1 MDGYPAWFPDGKTIA
16 FSSDRVHDGWLAD
29 FWLIDADGSNLRQV
43 TDSPGVGDL
52 SPSVS
57 PDGKSIVF
65 ETFVPEEARQVV
77 RVDVDGRNRRQL
89 TDTKEGIGNM
99 QPDWGPDGKT
109 IAFASERD
117 GNSEIYVMDAD
128 GRNQT
133 RLTRKLAHDRDPVWS
148 PDRKKIAFWSDRK
161 GILQT
166 WVMDADGRNQRNL
179 SAKIGP
185 DWGGWPTDWTH
196 DGRILI
202 ATKGE
207 V

>member
-1 MDGYPAWFPDGKTIA
+1 MTGIQSGLLTVK
-16 FSSDRVHDGWLAD
+16 R
-29 FWLIDADGSNLRQV
+29 
-43 TDSPGVGDL
+43 
-52 SPSVS
+52 SPS
-57 PDGKSIVF
+57 K
-65 ETFVPEEARQVV
+65 
-77 RVDVDGRNRRQL
+77 
-89 TDTKEGIGNM
+89 
-99 QPDWGPDGKT
+99 
-109 IAFASERD
+109 
-117 GNSEIYVMDAD
+117 
-128 GRNQT
+128 
-133 RLTRKLAHDRDPVWS
+133 
-148 PDRKKIAFWSDRK
+148 SDRK

>member
-1 MDGYPAWFPDGKTIA
+1 MDGYPAWFPDGSAIA

-77 RVDVDGRNRRQL
+77 RVDVDGRN
-89 TDTKEGIGNM
+89 
-99 QPDWGPDGKT
+99 
-109 IAFASERD
+109 
-117 GNSEIYVMDAD
+117 
-128 GRNQT
+128 
-133 RLTRKLAHDRDPVWS
+133 
-148 PDRKKIAFWSDRK
+148 
-161 GILQT
+161 
-166 WVMDADGRNQRNL
+166 QRNL

>member
-99 QPDWGPDGKT
+99 QPDWGPDGR

-128 GRNQT
+128 GRQT
-133 RLTRKLAHDRDPVWS
+133 RLTRKLAHDRDV
-148 PDRKKIAFWSDRK
+148 SD
-161 GILQT
+161 GLLE
-166 WVMDADGRNQRNL
+166 RNQRNL